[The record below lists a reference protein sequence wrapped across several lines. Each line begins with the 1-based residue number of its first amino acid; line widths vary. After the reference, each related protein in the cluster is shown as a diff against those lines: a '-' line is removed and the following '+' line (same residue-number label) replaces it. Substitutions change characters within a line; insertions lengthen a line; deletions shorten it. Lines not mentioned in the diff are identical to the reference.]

1 MLKENDSIKQIPK
14 NNPDSE
20 VYTLTNFIF
29 LTGRCWKALLRHE
42 IPHLQPEEQLD
53 RSILQDSKHKE
64 QIMNDA
70 YPIPIDS

>member
-29 LTGRCWKALLRHE
+29 LTGRC
-42 IPHLQPEEQLD
+42 
-53 RSILQDSKHKE
+53 
-64 QIMNDA
+64 
-70 YPIPIDS
+70 